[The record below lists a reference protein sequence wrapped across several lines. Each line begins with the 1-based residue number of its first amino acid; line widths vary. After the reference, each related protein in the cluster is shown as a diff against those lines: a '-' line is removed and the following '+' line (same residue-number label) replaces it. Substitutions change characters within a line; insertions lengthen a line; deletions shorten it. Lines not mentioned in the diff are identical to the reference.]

1 MDGFLVL
8 GRVFVATPR
17 SVLPSLSSSSKSGI
31 LMQRA
36 FILCE
41 SVVRFMPYKL
51 GSLAAI
57 EKGLAHANSRTE
69 RDNCAYSS
77 LAGQDNLLQPL
88 NVR

>member
-1 MDGFLVL
+1 
-8 GRVFVATPR
+8 
-17 SVLPSLSSSSKSGI
+17 
-31 LMQRA
+31 
-36 FILCE
+36 
-41 SVVRFMPYKL
+41 MPYKL